1 MFGQALRA
9 NYQLPFSQLPKKI
22 DMTNTQTQITTTYQT
37 EDLQQILH
45 LAIAKRDEGGEL
57 TKAQVMEIA
66 AEMGITPEELEVA
79 EKEWQLC
86 KEEFQ
91 EKHIFNTIRKQ
102 KLKQSLIKY
111 GIVNT
116 FLVLLNLAIA
126 HTLSWSLPVLLLWGV
141 FLALKAWRTYQTD
154 GEEYEKEFQRWRL
167 KKQVGKSIGS
177 LADRV
182 LKSLQA

>member
-1 MFGQALRA
+1 
-9 NYQLPFSQLPKKI
+9 
-22 DMTNTQTQITTTYQT
+22 MTNTQTQITTTYQT

-45 LAIAKRDEGGEL
+45 LAIAKREEGGEL

-66 AEMGITPEELEVA
+66 TEMGTTPEELEVA
-79 EKEWQLC
+79 EKEWLLR

-91 EKHIFNTIRKQ
+91 EKQVFDSIRKQ

-116 FLVLLNLAIA
+116 FLVLLNLATA
-126 HTLSWSLPVLLLWGV
+126 NTLSWSLPILLLWGAW
-141 FLALKAWRTYQTD
+141 LALKAWITYQNE

-167 KKQVGKSIGS
+167 KKQVGKSLGS

-182 LKSLQA
+182 FKSLQV

>member
-1 MFGQALRA
+1 
-9 NYQLPFSQLPKKI
+9 
-22 DMTNTQTQITTTYQT
+22 MTNTQTQITTTYQT

-45 LAIAKRDEGGEL
+45 LAIAKREEGGEL

-66 AEMGITPEELEVA
+66 TEMGITPEELEVA
-79 EKEWQLC
+79 EKEWLLR

-91 EKHIFNTIRKQ
+91 EKQVFDSIRKQ

-116 FLVLLNLAIA
+116 FLVLLNLATA
-126 HTLSWSLPVLLLWGV
+126 HTLSWSLPILLLWGAW
-141 FLALKAWRTYQTD
+141 LALKAWITYQND

-182 LKSLQA
+182 FKSVQA

>member
-1 MFGQALRA
+1 
-9 NYQLPFSQLPKKI
+9 
-22 DMTNTQTQITTTYQT
+22 MTNTQTQITTTYQT

-45 LAIAKRDEGGEL
+45 LAIAKREEGGEL

-66 AEMGITPEELEVA
+66 TEMGITPEELEVA
-79 EKEWQLC
+79 EKEWLLR

-91 EKHIFNTIRKQ
+91 EKQVFDSIRKQ

-116 FLVLLNLAIA
+116 FLVLLNLATA
-126 HTLSWSLPVLLLWGV
+126 NTLSWSLPILLLWGAW
-141 FLALKAWRTYQTD
+141 LALKAWRTYQTD

-182 LKSLQA
+182 FKSLQV

>member
-1 MFGQALRA
+1 
-9 NYQLPFSQLPKKI
+9 
-22 DMTNTQTQITTTYQT
+22 MTNTQTQITTTYQT

-45 LAIAKRDEGGEL
+45 LAIAKREEGGEL

-66 AEMGITPEELEVA
+66 TEMGITPEELEVA
-79 EKEWQLC
+79 EKEWLLR

-91 EKHIFNTIRKQ
+91 EKQVFDSIRKQ

-116 FLVLLNLAIA
+116 FLVLLNLATA
-126 HTLSWSLPVLLLWGV
+126 HTLSWSLPILLLWGAW
-141 FLALKAWRTYQTD
+141 LALKAWRTYQNE

-182 LKSLQA
+182 FKSLQA

>member
-1 MFGQALRA
+1 
-9 NYQLPFSQLPKKI
+9 
-22 DMTNTQTQITTTYQT
+22 MTNTQTQITTTYQT

-45 LAIAKRDEGGEL
+45 LAIAKREEGGEL

-66 AEMGITPEELEVA
+66 TEMGITPEELEVA
-79 EKEWQLC
+79 EKEWLLR

-91 EKHIFNTIRKQ
+91 EKQVFDSIRKQ

-116 FLVLLNLAIA
+116 FLVLLNLATA
-126 HTLSWSLPVLLLWGV
+126 HTLSWSLPILLLWGAW
-141 FLALKAWRTYQTD
+141 LALKAWRTYQND

-182 LKSLQA
+182 FKSLQA

>member
-1 MFGQALRA
+1 
-9 NYQLPFSQLPKKI
+9 
-22 DMTNTQTQITTTYQT
+22 MTNTQTQITTTYQT
-37 EDLQQILH
+37 EDVQQILH
-45 LAIAKRDEGGEL
+45 LAIAKREEGGEL
-57 TKAQVMEIA
+57 SKTQVMEIA
-66 AEMGITPEELEVA
+66 TEMGITPEELEVA
-79 EKEWQLC
+79 EKEWLLR

-91 EKHIFNTIRKQ
+91 EKQVFDSIRKQ

-116 FLVLLNLAIA
+116 FLVLLNLATA
-126 HTLSWSLPVLLLWGV
+126 NTLSWSLPILLLWGAW
-141 FLALKAWRTYQTD
+141 LALKAWRTYQTD

-182 LKSLQA
+182 FKSLQV

>member
-1 MFGQALRA
+1 
-9 NYQLPFSQLPKKI
+9 
-22 DMTNTQTQITTTYQT
+22 MTNTETKIITTYQT
-37 EDLQQILH
+37 EDVQQILH
-45 LAIAKRDEGGEL
+45 LAIAKREEGGEL
-57 TKAQVMEIA
+57 SKAQVMEIA
-66 AEMGITPEELEVA
+66 FEMGISPEELEIA
-79 EKEWQLC
+79 EKEWLLR

-91 EKHIFNTIRKQ
+91 EKQVFEDLRKQ

-116 FLVLLNLAIA
+116 FLVLLNLATV
-126 HTLSWSLPVLLLWGV
+126 HTLSWSLPIVLLWGAW
-141 FLALKAWRTYQTD
+141 LALKTWRTYQND

>member
-1 MFGQALRA
+1 
-9 NYQLPFSQLPKKI
+9 
-22 DMTNTQTQITTTYQT
+22 MTNTQTQITTTYQT

-45 LAIAKRDEGGEL
+45 LAIAKREEGGEL

-66 AEMGITPEELEVA
+66 TEMGITPEELEVA
-79 EKEWQLC
+79 EKEWLLR

-91 EKHIFNTIRKQ
+91 EKQVFDSIRKQ

-116 FLVLLNLAIA
+116 FLVLLNLATA
-126 HTLSWSLPVLLLWGV
+126 HTLSWSLPILLLWGAW
-141 FLALKAWRTYQTD
+141 LALKAWITYQND

-182 LKSLQA
+182 FKSLQA